1 MVGAR
6 RGVECSGEMRP
17 QIEVCNTIDDAC
29 DGTVDNFH
37 IITCYAGPPGTRA
50 VDICHE
56 GTQRCDG
63 ATTPRCTGQV
73 VPMTAEV
80 CRNGMDDNC
89 NGMSDEV
96 CP

>member
-6 RGVECSGEMRP
+6 WGVECNGETRP
-17 QIEVCNTIDDAC
+17 QIEVCNTIDDC
-29 DGTVDNFH
+29 DGMVDNNGV
-37 IITCYAGPPGTRA
+37 IACCTGPPGTRA
-50 VDICHE
+50 VGICP
-56 GTQRCDG
+56 GGMPRCDG
-63 ATTPRCTGQV
+63 ASTPRCTRQV

-89 NGMSDEV
+89 DGTSDEG